1 MSALRVLF
9 IGGTGKISS
18 ACAEVAVDRGID
30 LTVLNRGTTASR
42 PLPEGVRSLTA
53 DVRDE
58 DSVRAA
64 LDGQEFDVVADFIAF
79 TPAHVETDIKLFRD
93 RVGQYLFISSASA
106 YAKPVA
112 SLPIRESTP
121 LRNPYWQYSR
131 DKIACEDR
139 LVAEYR
145 DRGFPVTI
153 VRPSHTY
160 DRTSMPTLGGWTDV
174 DRMRRGV
181 PVVVHGDGTSLWAI
195 THHVDF
201 ARAFVPILGN
211 PQAVGEAVHITT
223 EQSLTWD
230 QIYTILGRAAGAEP
244 DLVHV
249 SSEQIARLVP
259 AWGPGLLGDKA
270 HCVVFDNSKA
280 RQLAPGW
287 VATIPFTQGA
297 REIIE
302 WFDAHPASKQVDAEA
317 DANFDRLVAAAR

>member
-9 IGGTGKISS
+9 VGGTGKISS
-18 ACAEVAVDRGID
+18 ACAQLAVEQGID

-42 PLPEGVRSLTA
+42 PLPQGVRSLTA

-64 LDGQEFDVVADFIAF
+64 LDGQEFDAVADFIAF
-79 TPAHVETDIKLFRD
+79 TPDQVETDIKLFRD

-106 YAKPVA
+106 YAKPVT

-145 DRGFPVTI
+145 GSGFPITI

-160 DRTSMPTLGGWTDV
+160 DRTSMVTTGGWTDV

-181 PVVVHGDGTSLWAI
+181 PVVVHGDGTSLWAL

-201 ARAFVPILGN
+201 ARAFVPMLGN
-211 PQAVGEAVHITT
+211 PQAIGEAVHITT

-249 SSEQIARLVP
+249 SSEQIARVVP
-259 AWGPGLLGDKA
+259 EWGPNLLGDKA
-270 HCVVFDNSKA
+270 HCVVFDNTKA
-280 RQLAPGW
+280 RELAPGW
-287 VATIPFTQGA
+287 VATIPWTQGA
-297 REIIE
+297 REVIE
-302 WFDAHPASKQVDAEA
+302 WFDADPARQKVDPQVDAY
-317 DANFDRLVAAAR
+317 FDQLVAAAR